1 MLTEEDNAVRWRNTL
16 EHGHRS
22 SSSEV
27 ARRCFEPWC
36 RTEPRSRR
44 RDECVCWARVVRKIR
59 VCLTDTRG
67 SFSSDNNSL
76 MNVCARKGIR
86 AAAAMNCETHQSR
99 YWSDLKQQ
107 SDRDKHRSDVRN
119 GKASSCSDGGRLPPR
134 MFSGLIIE
142 GLLPLIICSTSV
154 HLKSIWII

>member
-1 MLTEEDNAVRWRNTL
+1 MEEHVGTWAPFLLVWGSAALFWTLVQDGAQEPTERW
-16 EHGHRS
+16 
-22 SSSEV
+22 V
-27 ARRCFEPWC
+27 
-36 RTEPRSRR
+36 
-44 RDECVCWARVVRKIR
+44 CVCWARVVRKIR

-107 SDRDKHRSDVRN
+107 SDKHRSDVRN

>member
-1 MLTEEDNAVRWRNTL
+1 MLTEEDNTVRWKNTL

-22 SSSEV
+22 SSSEG

-36 RTEPRSRR
+36 RMVPKSWRR
-44 RDECVCWARVVRKIR
+44 HECVCWARAVKKFRA
-59 VCLTDTRG
+59 CLIDTPG

-76 MNVCARKGIR
+76 MNVCACKGIR
-86 AAAAMNCETHQSR
+86 AAAAMNRGTYQSR

-119 GKASSCSDGGRLPPR
+119 GKAHSCSEGGRLPPQ
-134 MFSGLIIE
+134 MLLGLIIE
-142 GLLPLIICSTSV
+142 GLLRLIICSTSV
-154 HLKSIWII
+154 YVT